1 MLSNFFEWLASNAD
15 GAHQVTTTFMVF
27 ATASLIAFG
36 ALAVITGK
44 LVVDA
49 WKALRDER
57 RARQVSLSQRERS
70 RPDAV
75 RAGLG

>member
-1 MLSNFFEWLASNAD
+1 MLTNFFEWLASNAD
-15 GAHQVTTTFMVF
+15 GAHQVTTNFIVF
-27 ATASLIAFG
+27 AAASLLTFG
-36 ALAVITGK
+36 VLAVITGK

-49 WKALRDER
+49 YGALRDER

-75 RAGLG
+75 HAGPG